1 MTDNDELS
9 SKLSIEPD
17 KSSFAASNREIDKL
31 LSGIEDLEKAT
42 DDLGKAQKKNSDT
55 AKGLAKAYKQV
66 RDEAKK
72 AADEAGKARQASV
85 GRTSDA
91 FGKASTGVGSVAS
104 VVGGVAGS
112 GASEGIRLAG
122 DIAGAAE
129 QIPAL
134 VSSIGALGPVGL
146 AAGVAVTAVGF
157 ALGQAIQ
164 QNQKLEDAIRS
175 RLAVESQVFEFIST
189 STREQLQLTRE
200 TAAQNLELQRIQL
213 ENAKQRRD
221 QLYEEQGYTNSLF
234 DEARKNAGLAFVGL
248 KAQEEE
254 VARLEQ
260 SYSNALTATSGY
272 NQALLQNA
280 TATRDAA
287 EAEKKLAEQRQ
298 SFIDRTL
305 DLQIRT
311 QLQADS
317 LTGDSLQKR
326 LDALTN
332 EKAILETVV
341 QQSNLSEAALEK
353 YRARLQDIAT
363 ETSTLNYIVAP
374 LVKEREAEAKAIEAT
389 RKSIADV
396 ISAAGKTISI
406 LAEQSG
412 AIRKVNDDL
421 AREISQATSERN
433 KALVEA
439 EREASQARLEAVQ
452 ERDKALR
459 DNAIEAAD
467 QRLKIEEDYQKSVR
481 ASQRR
486 FARTS
491 IDAISERDV
500 LAFLQAKQARDDEI
514 RDAKETRAEGLRD
527 VNVQLRKQNQAVIE
541 RYNEQLVAVATRL
554 NEQTRV
560 IAERYNE
567 QVRAANEAA
576 QREIQTIRTK
586 YAQELQVIQ
595 QGAAASISAAGS
607 FWNGMA
613 NLARNALSSVTA
625 ASKSATTNPLL
636 KLLGFAK
643 GGYPPT
649 DRPSLVGENGPE
661 LIQPRVPSRVYS
673 NQQTQRMMAGGAG
686 NGINIPISVSGVG
699 MGIPQIEKAVIDK
712 LHEALVM
719 VVGD

>member
-1 MTDNDELS
+1 MSDNDELS

-31 LSGIEDLEKAT
+31 LSGI
-42 DDLGKAQKKNSDT
+42 DDLTKGTTDLDKAQKKNTET
-55 AKGLAKAYKQV
+55 AKQARKAY
-66 RDEAKK
+66 RDLAAEAKK
-72 AADEAGKARQASV
+72 ATDEANRARQASV
-85 GRTSDA
+85 DRTSNA
-91 FGKASTGVGSVAS
+91 FGKASTGVGSIAS
-104 VVGGVAGS
+104 VAGGIGGSAAG
-112 GASEGIRLAG
+112 EGLRLAG
-122 DIAGAAE
+122 DVAGAAE

-134 VSSIGALGPVGL
+134 ASGIAALGPVALVAGAAAVGL
-146 AAGVAVTAVGF
+146 AL
-157 ALGQAIQ
+157 ALGQTIDQ
-164 QNQKLEDAIRS
+164 QNKLREATKARLDAEV
-175 RLAVESQVFEFIST
+175 AVLTFVQNA
-189 STREQLQLTRE
+189 TREQADARKKQLQE
-200 TAAQNLELQRIQL
+200 EYELQSGIYQQRLAQYL
-213 ENAKQRRD
+213 EEFD
-221 QLYEEQGYTNSLF
+221 QLN
-234 DEARKNAGLAFVGL
+234 GL
-248 KAQEEE
+248 
-254 VARLEQ
+254 
-260 SYSNALTATSGY
+260 
-272 NQALLQNA
+272 
-280 TATRDAA
+280 D
-287 EAEKKLAEQRQ
+287 
-298 SFIDRTL
+298 
-305 DLQIRT
+305 
-311 QLQADS
+311 
-317 LTGDSLQKR
+317 
-326 LDALTN
+326 
-332 EKAILETVV
+332 
-341 QQSNLSEAALEK
+341 
-353 YRARLQDIAT
+353 RARLQVGLAYGEIAELGTSAEAAGKAADKAWQELLLLEEQLRANATAANDMALAEQELATKRQSFVDDMLNRQIQLVLQADDLTLESAQKRRESLLNDRVVYEELLATAELTTAQYEKYDLLLKQTNADI
-363 ETSTLNYIVAP
+363 STLNYLLIPQIEA
-374 LVKEREAEAKAIEAT
+374 REKEAKAIDAV
-389 RKSIADV
+389 RKSIADT

-421 AREISQATSERN
+421 ARELGQAASERN
-433 KALVEA
+433 KALVDA
-439 EREASQARLEAVQ
+439 EREATEGRLEAVQ
-452 ERDKALR
+452 EREKSLR